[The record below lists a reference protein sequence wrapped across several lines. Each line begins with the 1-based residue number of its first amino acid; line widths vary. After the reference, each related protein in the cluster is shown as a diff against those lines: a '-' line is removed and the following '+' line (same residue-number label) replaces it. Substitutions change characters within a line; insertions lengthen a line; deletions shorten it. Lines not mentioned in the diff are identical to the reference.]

1 MYSDMYGPSCF
12 GDKMKNK
19 NLQAYSFLSPFIV
32 LVSIFYIAPAIL
44 TIVMSFTSLDGAFI
58 WEFAG
63 FDNYARIFKDPTTP
77 TIIGNTVLYIG
88 LSMAIVLIL
97 DLFIA
102 IMTTYFI
109 RSDNWASFF
118 KSIIMIPMITPSVI
132 YSVLWIWFL
141 DASENGFINSLLHS
155 IDSSFT
161 PVNWIAEY
169 PFAVIVIAQVLV
181 SLAYGSIIF
190 SSAIRSIPENQFRAA
205 HVDGAGEWEI
215 IKTIILPNISGH
227 IKFIAMWETLGLMTN
242 YINIL
247 LITNGGPLIRTE
259 VWALNAY
266 HKAFIDQQYG
276 YGAALSVMLIL
287 VVFMIMLLFRFL
299 SKVSVSRKEAV
310 DVE

>member
-1 MYSDMYGPSCF
+1 
-12 GDKMKNK
+12 MKNK

-32 LVSIFYIAPAIL
+32 LVSIFYIAPALL
-44 TIVMSFTSLDGAFI
+44 TIVMSFTSLDAAFI
-58 WEFAG
+58 WEYAG
-63 FDNYARIFKDPTTP
+63 FSNYKRIFMDPTTL
-77 TIIGNTVLYIG
+77 TIVKNTVLYIG
-88 LSMAIVLIL
+88 VSIAIVLVL

-109 RSDNWASFF
+109 KSDGWASLF
-118 KSIIMIPMITPSVI
+118 KSIIMIPMITPSVV

-155 IDSSFT
+155 IDNSFT
-161 PVNWIAEY
+161 PINWIAEY
-169 PFAVIVIAQVLV
+169 PFLVIVIVQVMV

-190 SSAIRSIPENQFRAA
+190 SSAIRSIPENLFKVAR
-205 HVDGAGEWEI
+205 VDGAGEIEI

-266 HKAFIDQQYG
+266 HKAFINQHYG

-287 VVFMIMLLFRFL
+287 VVFMMMLLFSFL
-299 SKVSVSRKEAV
+299 SRISRKEV
-310 DVE
+310 QNVK

>member
-1 MYSDMYGPSCF
+1 
-12 GDKMKNK
+12 MKNK
-19 NLQAYSFLSPFIV
+19 NFQAYSFLSPFIV

-44 TIVMSFTSLDGAFI
+44 TIVMSLTSLNGAFI
-58 WEFAG
+58 WEFTG
-63 FDNYARIFKDPTTP
+63 MDNYVRIFKDPATL
-77 TIIGNTVLYIG
+77 TIAGNTILFIG
-88 LSMAIVLIL
+88 LTMVIVIIL

-109 RSDNWASFF
+109 KSDGWGSFF
-118 KSIIMIPMITPSVI
+118 KSMIMIPMITPSVI
-132 YSVLWIWFL
+132 YSVLWIWIL
-141 DASENGFINSLLHS
+141 DASDNGFLNSLLMHVN
-155 IDSSFT
+155 SSAS
-161 PVNWIAEY
+161 PVNWIARY

-190 SSAIRSIPENQFRAA
+190 SSAVRSIPENQFKAA
-205 HVDGAGEWEI
+205 QVDGAGEIEI

-247 LITNGGPLIRTE
+247 LITNGGPLISTE
-259 VWALNAY
+259 TWALNAY

-287 VVFMIMLLFRFL
+287 VVFMVMLLFQFL
-299 SKVSVSRKEAV
+299 SGLSARRYA
-310 DVE
+310 DGR

>member
-1 MYSDMYGPSCF
+1 
-12 GDKMKNK
+12 MKNR

-32 LVSIFYIAPAIL
+32 LISIFYIAPAII
-44 TIVMSFTSLDGAFI
+44 TIIMSFTSLDGAFI
-58 WEFAG
+58 WDFTG
-63 FDNYARIFKDPTTP
+63 LSNYKRIFIDPTTI
-77 TIIGNTVLYIG
+77 TILGNTILYIG
-88 LSMAIVLIL
+88 LSMVIVLTL

-109 RSDNWASFF
+109 RSDGWAGFF
-118 KSIIMIPMITPSVI
+118 KSVIMVPMITPSVI

-141 DASENGFINSLLHS
+141 DASEKGFINAFLLSLKS
-155 IDSSFT
+155 NFT
-161 PVNWIAEY
+161 PINWIAEY
-169 PFAVIVIAQVLV
+169 PFHVIIIAQVLS
-181 SLAYGSIIF
+181 SLAYGSVIF
-190 SSAIRSIPENQFRAA
+190 SSAIRSIPENQFKAA
-205 HVDGAGEWEI
+205 HVDGANEWEI

-227 IKFIAMWETLGLMTN
+227 IKFIILWESLGLTTN

-287 VVFMIMLLFRFL
+287 VLFLVLLLCMFI
-299 SKVSVSRKEAV
+299 SRIFNPKKEV
-310 DVE
+310 DYEG

>member
-1 MYSDMYGPSCF
+1 
-12 GDKMKNK
+12 MKNK
-19 NLQAYSFLSPFIV
+19 NLQAYSFLSPFLI

-44 TIVMSFTSLDGAFI
+44 TIVMSFTSLDGSFI

-63 FDNYARIFKDPTTP
+63 FSNYERVFRDPTTL
-77 TIIGNTVLYIG
+77 TIVKNTVLYIG
-88 LSMAIVLIL
+88 ISIALILVL

-109 RSDNWASFF
+109 KSDGWASFF

-141 DASENGFINSLLHS
+141 DASDSGFLNALFGKLNSNFAP
-155 IDSSFT
+155 I
-161 PVNWIAEY
+161 NWIADY
-169 PFAVIVIAQVLV
+169 PFQVIVIAQVLV

-190 SSAIRSIPENQFRAA
+190 SSAIRSIPENQFKAA

-215 IKTIILPNISGH
+215 IKTIILPNIAGH

-247 LITNGGPLIRTE
+247 LITDGGPLIKTE

-266 HKAFIDQQYG
+266 HKAFIDRQYG

-287 VVFMIMLLFRFL
+287 VVFMFMLLFQFL
-299 SKVSVSRKEAV
+299 SKVARKGGN
-310 DVE
+310 DVQ

>member
-1 MYSDMYGPSCF
+1 
-12 GDKMKNK
+12 MKNK

-32 LVSIFYIAPAIL
+32 LVSIFYIAPALL
-44 TIVMSFTSLDGAFI
+44 TIVMSFTSLDAAFI
-58 WEFAG
+58 WEYAG
-63 FDNYARIFKDPTTP
+63 FSNYKRIFMDPTTL
-77 TIIGNTVLYIG
+77 TIVKNTVLYIG
-88 LSMAIVLIL
+88 VSIAIVLVL

-109 RSDNWASFF
+109 KSDGWASLF
-118 KSIIMIPMITPSVI
+118 KPIIMIPMITPSVV

-155 IDSSFT
+155 IDNSFT
-161 PVNWIAEY
+161 PINWIAEY
-169 PFAVIVIAQVLV
+169 PFLVIVVVQVMV

-190 SSAIRSIPENQFRAA
+190 SSAIRSIPENLFKVAR
-205 HVDGAGEWEI
+205 VDGAGEIEI

-266 HKAFIDQQYG
+266 HKAFINQQYG

-287 VVFMIMLLFRFL
+287 VDFMMILLFSLLTRR
-299 SKVSVSRKEAV
+299 SRKEV
-310 DVE
+310 QNVK